1 MLSKHKEK
9 ASQDYKIMVN
19 MKCKGGKPATLSIKD
34 ESDKQAFEMDPLKHK
49 TKLQKDIDK
58 QIKQNK
64 EEQTEQNGEDIDV
77 DDVAPSSEPLLLER
91 KKREKEKL
99 NAVKPKKG

>member
-34 ESDKQAFEMDPLKHK
+34 ERDKQHFEMDPLKHK
-49 TKLQKDIDK
+49 TKL
-58 QIKQNK
+58 
-64 EEQTEQNGEDIDV
+64 
-77 DDVAPSSEPLLLER
+77 
-91 KKREKEKL
+91 
-99 NAVKPKKG
+99 

>member
-49 TKLQKDIDK
+49 TKL
-58 QIKQNK
+58 
-64 EEQTEQNGEDIDV
+64 
-77 DDVAPSSEPLLLER
+77 
-91 KKREKEKL
+91 
-99 NAVKPKKG
+99 